1 MATDTPP
8 QTFNCN
14 LNEEQAELRFPSSE
28 EPETYGLVR
37 SESEWLRLRDD
48 PRMLVE
54 GMPTGI
60 GRLMQFERAGAKND
74 TLTMPDGTDVEFWSF
89 DDEEGDWSFPA
100 KPIRVMGGDLM
111 QCNLKTSKRVHTIHW
126 HGIEPDMDN
135 DGVGHTSFEVS
146 SEYTYQWRAH
156 PTNTGTYFYHCHVN
170 TTLHVQMGMFG
181 ALIIDPWEP
190 EPHPDGKKPLHDA
203 PDSWRYHAE
212 HERIWPLYACDPA
225 FHELN
230 HNAGLCGEDVGLND
244 FQPKYF
250 SIGRHFQTPDGA
262 PIQGTAADPVAVEA
276 PRGENI
282 LLRLINTTYF
292 PVDIDLGGLPAHLI
306 ETDGRGLRGQIDLDG
321 LGRGAPIALPPGAF
335 PQRIGSAE
343 RCGLLVRGTA
353 QPGTYPITFTYRHW
367 ITKEPVGVA
376 RTEVRIT

>member
-14 LNEEQAELRFPSSE
+14 LNEEQAHLRFPSSD
-28 EPETYGLVR
+28 EPETFGLVG
-37 SESEWLRLRDD
+37 SESEWLRVRDD
-48 PRMLVE
+48 PKMLVE
-54 GMPTGI
+54 GMPKGI
-60 GRLMQFERAGAKND
+60 GRLMRFERQGAQND
-74 TLTMPDGTDVEFWSF
+74 KLTMPDGTDIEFWSF
-89 DDEEGDWSFPA
+89 RDENGDWSFPA
-100 KPIRVMGGDLM
+100 APVRIQGGDLM
-111 QCNLKTSKRVHTIHW
+111 QCELKTSKRVHTIHW

-146 SEYTYQWRAH
+146 SSYTYQWRAH

-190 EPHPDGKKPLHDA
+190 EPHPDGKKPIHDA

-212 HERIWPLYACDPA
+212 HERIWALYACDPV
-225 FHELN
+225 FHELG
-230 HNAGLCGEDVGLND
+230 HDAGLCGEDVGLND
-244 FQPKYF
+244 FQPRYF
-250 SIGRHFQTPDGA
+250 MIGRHVQTDDGR
-262 PIQGTAADPVAVEA
+262 PIRGTSSDPVSVEA
-276 PRGENI
+276 PAGENV
-282 LLRLINTTYF
+282 LLRLINATYF

-306 ETDGRGLRGQIDLDG
+306 ETDGRAPRAQIDIDG
-321 LGRGAPIALPPGAF
+321 LGRGNPISLPVGRW

-343 RCGLLVRGTA
+343 RFGLMVHGNA

-367 ITKEPVGVA
+367 ITNEPVGIA